1 MRADGRI
8 EFPRT
13 FLPVYCLLS
22 PRLPVPFSFVP
33 TYFFA
38 LQIPFLTSF
47 PSFSYIFSVFFIQ
60 HWITFRIFEY
70 PSKILPFD
78 NTKQKSGFCFVLCSL
93 IRIFAP
99 LNIICQ
105 TMNTQVMTQQIVEY
119 FKTQPVL
126 KAWLFGSYSRGEQRA
141 DSDVDILILP
151 DKSQHFSLF
160 TLSEIYEDLKE
171 LLGRE
176 VDVITV
182 GGLMPFARE
191 SADRDKILIYE
202 RAA

>member
-1 MRADGRI
+1 MTK
-8 EFPRT
+8 ET
-13 FLPVYCLLS
+13 MTKL
-22 PRLPVPFSFVP
+22 
-33 TYFFA
+33 
-38 LQIPFLTSF
+38 
-47 PSFSYIFSVFFIQ
+47 
-60 HWITFRIFEY
+60 IT
-70 PSKILPFD
+70 D
-78 NTKQKSGFCFVLCSL
+78 
-93 IRIFAP
+93 
-99 LNIICQ
+99 
-105 TMNTQVMTQQIVEY
+105 Y

-126 KAWLFGSYSRGEQRA
+126 KAWLFGSFSRGEQRD

-160 TLSEIYEDLKE
+160 TLSGMYEDLKE

-176 VDVITV
+176 VDLITE

>member
-1 MRADGRI
+1 MTKLIAD
-8 EFPRT
+8 
-13 FLPVYCLLS
+13 
-22 PRLPVPFSFVP
+22 
-33 TYFFA
+33 
-38 LQIPFLTSF
+38 
-47 PSFSYIFSVFFIQ
+47 
-60 HWITFRIFEY
+60 
-70 PSKILPFD
+70 
-78 NTKQKSGFCFVLCSL
+78 
-93 IRIFAP
+93 
-99 LNIICQ
+99 
-105 TMNTQVMTQQIVEY
+105 Y

-126 KAWLFGSYSRGEQRA
+126 KAWLFSSFSRGEQRD

-160 TLSEIYEDLKE
+160 TLSGMYEDLKE

-176 VDVITV
+176 VDLITE

>member
-1 MRADGRI
+1 MTELIAD
-8 EFPRT
+8 
-13 FLPVYCLLS
+13 
-22 PRLPVPFSFVP
+22 
-33 TYFFA
+33 
-38 LQIPFLTSF
+38 
-47 PSFSYIFSVFFIQ
+47 
-60 HWITFRIFEY
+60 
-70 PSKILPFD
+70 
-78 NTKQKSGFCFVLCSL
+78 
-93 IRIFAP
+93 
-99 LNIICQ
+99 
-105 TMNTQVMTQQIVEY
+105 Y

-126 KAWLFGSYSRGEQRA
+126 KAWLFGSFSRGEQRD

-160 TLSEIYEDLKE
+160 ILSGMYEDLKE

-176 VDVITV
+176 VDLITE